1 MAREEKIKCTCCC
14 EDKRPR
20 DFYKSASELN
30 KATGKMSICKD
41 CLADRFNKLLNY
53 YEGDIKSALRH
64 LLMNIDAYYS
74 DEIFIECSKK
84 DDINFLGEY
93 FRLLARKDTR
103 DKTSSNNLIDSTEE
117 NKKIIIDHEFIDND
131 IIEFWGEGYDSK
143 EYVKL
148 EKKYK
153 KYTDHYPSETLQE
166 QEIIR
171 QLCELEVMKDKCR
184 LSGDKNGYD
193 KISTQ
198 IRKTMDDLNILP
210 SKMQKYGED
219 KNITIGKLIEVIEKE
234 EPIPDIHPEFEDIDK
249 FKWMLDRYF
258 INPFKKVFGLDS
270 NLSYEDVE
278 NETYDKK

>member
-93 FRLLARKDTR
+93 FI
-103 DKTSSNNLIDSTEE
+103 SS
-117 NKKIIIDHEFIDND
+117 
-131 IIEFWGEGYDSK
+131 
-143 EYVKL
+143 
-148 EKKYK
+148 
-153 KYTDHYPSETLQE
+153 
-166 QEIIR
+166 
-171 QLCELEVMKDKCR
+171 
-184 LSGDKNGYD
+184 
-193 KISTQ
+193 
-198 IRKTMDDLNILP
+198 
-210 SKMQKYGED
+210 
-219 KNITIGKLIEVIEKE
+219 
-234 EPIPDIHPEFEDIDK
+234 
-249 FKWMLDRYF
+249 
-258 INPFKKVFGLDS
+258 
-270 NLSYEDVE
+270 
-278 NETYDKK
+278 